1 MRARLDMAG
10 QAWEDSR
17 FEANGAIAKH
27 EEVGRLDDLRYPTG
41 RFSSVKRPLTAA
53 ERASKIQAI
62 REAPQRIRSAV
73 TGLSAAQLDTPYREG
88 GWTVRQVV
96 HHVVDSHVN
105 AYIRFRLAL
114 TEDEPTV
121 RPYQEKL
128 WAELPDAK
136 TMPPETSLA
145 ILDGVH
151 ARWVT
156 LLEALEAQ
164 QFQRPLQH
172 PENGPMTLDM
182 LLELYGWHGR
192 HHEAH
197 ITGLRER
204 SGW

>member
-1 MRARLDMAG
+1 
-10 QAWEDSR
+10 
-17 FEANGAIAKH
+17 
-27 EEVGRLDDLRYPTG
+27 LDDLRYPTG
-41 RFSSVKRPLTAA
+41 RFSSVKRPLTPA

-62 REAPQRIRSAV
+62 RETPARMRSAV
-73 TGLSAAQLDTPYREG
+73 SGLSAEQLDTPYREG

-105 AYIRFRLAL
+105 AYIRFRLTL

-121 RPYQEKL
+121 RPYKEKL

-151 ARWVT
+151 ARWVA
-156 LLEALEAQ
+156 LLEALEPQ